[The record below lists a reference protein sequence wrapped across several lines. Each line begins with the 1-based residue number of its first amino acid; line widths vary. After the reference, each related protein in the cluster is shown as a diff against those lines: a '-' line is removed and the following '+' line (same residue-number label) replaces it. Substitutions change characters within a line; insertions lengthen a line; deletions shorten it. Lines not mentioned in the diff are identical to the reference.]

1 MSSLTAAQIEAMEA
15 NPGATRAPGII
26 ACASITM
33 AASAAGVILRVIAR
47 SITSMRLGLD
57 DYFIIVGL
65 FFNVAFSVSIYI
77 TIHYGMGKHIVYV
90 TDAKGLTLSITIAE
104 CFYCLAIC
112 FTKLSILTFYG
123 RIFPQRWFRLMTWF
137 MAFVVVAYN
146 FCSVL
151 ATWLQCVPLSHAWD
165 PSVPATCIDY
175 YAVVVF
181 SGVTNVVTDFII
193 LSMPLSV
200 IHQLHMSSRKKRM
213 LASVFALG
221 FGTCIASIL
230 RCIEAQALNSTD
242 SSWDLQGAIDC
253 TSVEICV
260 AMITACMPSMR
271 PLVSKIF
278 KSNATQANSKMDPT
292 VGTYKM
298 STQKGTRSRADRGWS
313 AIDHEETQRL
323 PEERSADEL
332 SLGSLKQAYRADV
345 RQAV

>member
-1 MSSLTAAQIEAMEA
+1 MTL
-15 NPGATRAPGII
+15 
-26 ACASITM
+26 
-33 AASAAGVILRVIAR
+33 IL
-47 SITSMRLGLD
+47 
-57 DYFIIVGL
+57 
-65 FFNVAFSVSIYI
+65 
-77 TIHYGMGKHIVYV
+77 
-90 TDAKGLTLSITIAE
+90 
-104 CFYCLAIC
+104 
-112 FTKLSILTFYG
+112 
-123 RIFPQRWFRLMTWF
+123 
-137 MAFVVVAYN
+137 YN
-146 FCSVL
+146 
-151 ATWLQCVPLSHAWD
+151 
-165 PSVPATCIDY
+165 
-175 YAVVVF
+175 
-181 SGVTNVVTDFII
+181 N
-193 LSMPLSV
+193 
-200 IHQLHMSSRKKRM
+200 R
-213 LASVFALG
+213 
-221 FGTCIASIL
+221 TCIASIL

>member
-47 SITSMRLGLD
+47 SITAMRLGLD
-57 DYFIIVGL
+57 DYFIIVG
-65 FFNVAFSVSIYI
+65 
-77 TIHYGMGKHIVYV
+77 
-90 TDAKGLTLSITIAE
+90 LSITIAE

-165 PSVPATCIDY
+165 PSVSATCIDY

-230 RCIEAQALNSTD
+230 RCIEAQALNSAD

-292 VGTYKM
+292 AGTYKM

-345 RQAV
+345 QKRSLANLGKVRRIV